1 MATASSVRLGPPLSE
16 VPLTALPRTLCDLV
30 GRGVRKP
37 LTELACPIR
46 YAVLAPQFV
55 QALPPDAEVRSDCI
69 RWHPGIPLAAK
80 LFDVWHQS
88 FARGMTTPVQSPHRK
103 TTAL

>member
-1 MATASSVRLGPPLSE
+1 V
-16 VPLTALPRTLCDLV
+16 
-30 GRGVRKP
+30 
-37 LTELACPIR
+37 
-46 YAVLAPQFV
+46 
-55 QALPPDAEVRSDCI
+55 PPDAEVRSDCI
-69 RWHPGIPLAAK
+69 RWHPGIPHAAK

>member
-1 MATASSVRLGPPLSE
+1 MATVSSVRLGPPLGE
-16 VPLTALPRTLCDLV
+16 VPLTALPRPLCDLV
-30 GRGVRKP
+30 KRGVHRP
-37 LTELACPIR
+37 L
-46 YAVLAPQFV
+46 AVLALTVSDPVEAAQFV
-55 QALPPDAEVRSDCI
+55 QLVPPDAEVRSDCI
-69 RWHPGIPLAAK
+69 RWHPGIPHAAK

>member
-1 MATASSVRLGPPLSE
+1 V
-16 VPLTALPRTLCDLV
+16 
-30 GRGVRKP
+30 
-37 LTELACPIR
+37 
-46 YAVLAPQFV
+46 
-55 QALPPDAEVRSDCI
+55 PPDAEVRSDCI

-88 FARGMTTPVQSPHRK
+88 FARGITTPVQSPHRK

>member
-1 MATASSVRLGPPLSE
+1 VSSQRLGATLCV
-16 VPLTALPRTLCDLV
+16 VPLTALARTLFDLL
-30 GRGVRKP
+30 GRGVRRP
-37 LTELACPIR
+37 L
-46 YAVLAPQFV
+46 AVLALTVSDPVEAAQFV
-55 QALPPDAEVRSDCI
+55 EFVPPDAEVRSDHI

-88 FARGMTTPVQSPHRK
+88 FARGITTPVQSPHRK